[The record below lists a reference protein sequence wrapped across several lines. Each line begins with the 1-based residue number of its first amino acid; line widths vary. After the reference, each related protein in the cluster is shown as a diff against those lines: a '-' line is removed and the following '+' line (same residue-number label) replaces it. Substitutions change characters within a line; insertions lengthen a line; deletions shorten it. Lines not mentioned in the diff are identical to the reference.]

1 MKVPGIM
8 YRGRRKSQEGKETAD
23 SNRLSVALQL
33 DCVSHFHK
41 CNTSS
46 VHGLFNKGTWK
57 ECVVVSEVGFL
68 KLLAW
73 WLKGGKWE
81 VLLDTGQESGCGGQ

>member
-46 VHGLFNKGTWK
+46 DHGLLIKGP
-57 ECVVVSEVGFL
+57 ERN
-68 KLLAW
+68 
-73 WLKGGKWE
+73 
-81 VLLDTGQESGCGGQ
+81 VLLFLRLDFLNY